1 LKQKLSKKH
10 LQIRFAVLVIFTCFL
25 GDRLAMEIIP
35 GTSEWTETA
44 SALLTAGVVY
54 LILWLLA
61 MKPLNTIRER
71 LLDAEQALNSTK
83 EGYWV
88 LDQWGNFIHV
98 NDAYCEMMGYSKS
111 QLLTM
116 KISDLER
123 RAKQERI
130 TEQIQRI
137 INRGNEQFETQHR
150 HANGSWIDLEITVTA
165 VDKKHVVAF
174 LRDITQRKLAEKKIR
189 ELAYT
194 DNLTGLSNRN
204 YFEKFIGEA
213 EVDARHNS
221 AVILVDLD
229 NFKLINDT
237 RGHLEGDKLLRK
249 VGNLIDK
256 FVSPQISVFRLG
268 GDEFAMVI
276 NGLPEEVQESEEH
289 IFLLAENIRTSIEAV
304 VVAGEIQFQ
313 ISASIGIAVGQPTKI
328 GFENILKRAD
338 IALYEAKEKGRNRC
352 SIFKADMQSKL
363 ERQVRLEADLR
374 LALNHNELIP
384 YLQPQLDNHEKLVGA
399 EVLLRW
405 KHPKHGFVSPVEFIP
420 IAEET
425 GIIIAIGHWVIE
437 YACQLLTNWQG
448 NPSTNQLQL
457 SINISVIQFEHPCFV
472 ESLELIL
479 SHYTFDRKLLKLELT
494 ESVALVDVNKA
505 IERMNAL
512 KATGLSISMDDFGTG
527 HASLNYLRQLP
538 IDQLKIDRSFVIRMT
553 EGPKDRGVVNCIISL
568 GKELGMQVIAEGVET
583 QEQKNMLEGLGC
595 DLYQGYLYS
604 PAVPL
609 LEFQRM
615 AEEERV
621 H

>member
-1 LKQKLSKKH
+1 
-10 LQIRFAVLVIFTCFL
+10 
-25 GDRLAMEIIP
+25 MEMIP
-35 GTSEWTETA
+35 GTSDWRETA
-44 SALLTAGVVY
+44 SSLLTAVLVY

-61 MKPLNTIRER
+61 MKPLNIIRER

-88 LDQWGNFIHV
+88 LDEWGNFIHV

-111 QLLTM
+111 QLLSM

-204 YFEKFIGEA
+204 YFEKFIA
-213 EVDARHNS
+213 ETQPDNQHNS
-221 AVILVDLD
+221 AVILFDLD

-249 VGNLIDK
+249 VGTLIDK
-256 FVSPQISVFRLG
+256 FVSTQISVFRLG

-276 NGLPEEVQESEEH
+276 NGLPESVEESQEQ
-289 IFLLAENIRTSIEAV
+289 IWLLAEHIRSCIETI
-304 VVAGEIQFQ
+304 VVAGEVQFQ
-313 ISASIGIAVGQPTKI
+313 VSASVGIAIGQATTI
-328 GFENILKRAD
+328 GYENLLKKAD
-338 IALYEAKEKGRNRC
+338 IALYQAKDAGRNRC
-352 SIFKADMQSKL
+352 FIFKPEMQAKL

-374 LALNHNELIP
+374 VAINHNELIV
-384 YLQPQLDNHEKLVGA
+384 YLQPQFDHTQKVVGA

-405 KHPKHGFVSPVEFIP
+405 QHPQQGFLSPAEFIP

-425 GIIIAIGHWVIE
+425 GIIISMGYWVIE
-437 YACQLLTNWQG
+437 YACQLLTNWRD
-448 NPSTNQLQL
+448 NAATRQLQL
-457 SINISVIQFEHPCFV
+457 SINISVVQFEDSSFV
-472 ESLELIL
+472 EHLEQIL
-479 SHYTFDRKLLKLELT
+479 SHYSFDRRLLKLEVT
-494 ESVALVDVNKA
+494 ETVALVNIDKVVA
-505 IERMNAL
+505 RMNAL

-527 HASLNYLRQLP
+527 HASLNYLRALP
-538 IDQLKIDRSFVIRMT
+538 IDQLKIDRSFVCKMMQ
-553 EGPKDRGVVNCIISL
+553 GPKDMGVVNCIISL
-568 GKELGMQVIAEGVET
+568 GKELEMEVIAEGVET
-583 QEQKNMLEGLGC
+583 EQQRNMLASLGC
-595 DLYQGYLYS
+595 HLYQGFLFS

-609 LEFQRM
+609 LEFQRI
-615 AEEERV
+615 AEQA
-621 H
+621 HH

>member
-1 LKQKLSKKH
+1 LKQKLSKKR
-10 LQIRFAVLVIFTCFL
+10 LQTRFAVLVILTCFFA
-25 GDRLAMEIIP
+25 DRLAMEIIP
-35 GTSEWTETA
+35 GTSDWRETI
-44 SALLTAGVVY
+44 SSVMTAVLVY
-54 LILWLLA
+54 FILWLLA
-61 MKPLNTIRER
+61 MKPLNQIRER
-71 LLDAEQALNSTK
+71 LLDAEEALNSTK

-88 LDQWGNFIHV
+88 LDEWGNFTHV

-111 QLLTM
+111 QLLSM

-256 FVSPQISVFRLG
+256 FVSAQISVFRLG

-313 ISASIGIAVGQPTKI
+313 ISASIGIAVGRPTKI

-352 SIFKADMQSKL
+352 SIFKAVMQSKL

-384 YLQPQLDNHEKLVGA
+384 YMQPQLDNHEKLVGA

-405 KHPKHGFVSPVEFIP
+405 KHPQHGFVSPVEFIP

-425 GIIIAIGHWVIE
+425 GTIIAIGHWVIE
-437 YACQLLTNWQG
+437 YACQLLSNWQG

-457 SINISVIQFEHPCFV
+457 SINISVIQFEHPCFI

-494 ESVALVDVNKA
+494 ESVALVDVNKVV
-505 IERMNAL
+505 ERMNAL
-512 KATGLSISMDDFGTG
+512 KTTGLSISMDDFGTG
-527 HASLNYLRQLP
+527 HASLNYLRELP

-568 GKELGMQVIAEGVET
+568 AKELGMQVIAAVSYT
-583 QEQKNMLEGLGC
+583 HLTLPT
-595 DLYQGYLYS
+595 S
-604 PAVPL
+604 P
-609 LEFQRM
+609 
-615 AEEERV
+615 
-621 H
+621 

>member
-1 LKQKLSKKH
+1 
-10 LQIRFAVLVIFTCFL
+10 VLVILTCFF
-25 GDRLAMEIIP
+25 GDRLAMEVIP
-35 GTSEWTETA
+35 GTTDWAETY
-44 SALLTAGVVY
+44 SSLLTAAVVY

-61 MKPLNTIRER
+61 MKPLNQIRER

-88 LDQWGNFIHV
+88 LDEWGNFIHV
-98 NDAYCEMMGYSKS
+98 NDAYCEMMGYKKS

-130 TEQIQRI
+130 AEQIQRI

-256 FVSPQISVFRLG
+256 FVSAQISVFRLG

-405 KHPKHGFVSPVEFIP
+405 KHPQHGFVSPVEFIP

-437 YACQLLTNWQG
+437 YACQLLSSWQG

-494 ESVALVDVNKA
+494 ESVALVDVNKVV
-505 IERMNAL
+505 ERMNAL

-527 HASLNYLRQLP
+527 HASLNYLRELP

-553 EGPKDRGVVNCIISL
+553 EGPKDKGVVNCIISL

-609 LEFQRM
+609 LEFQRI

>member
-1 LKQKLSKKH
+1 MKQKLSKKH

-437 YACQLLTNWQG
+437 YACQLLSNWQG

>member
-437 YACQLLTNWQG
+437 YACQLLSNWQG